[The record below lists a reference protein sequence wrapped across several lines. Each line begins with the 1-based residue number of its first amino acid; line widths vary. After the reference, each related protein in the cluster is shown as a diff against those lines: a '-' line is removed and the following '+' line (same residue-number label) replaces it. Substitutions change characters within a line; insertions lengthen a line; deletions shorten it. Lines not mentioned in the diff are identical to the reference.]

1 MAEQLTLN
9 QLVGS
14 SSLPRL
20 TTPARTNENVGSL
33 RRALCFGLVP
43 LAVPLQADDALRP
56 RIVSVRSVAL
66 PNIASVRFPYR
77 FAEGVMLA

>member
-20 TTPARTNENVGSL
+20 TSIPNTQEPVRIARAGLLNLGEAGS
-33 RRALCFGLVP
+33 AAVLVE
-43 LAVPLQADDALRP
+43 R
-56 RIVSVRSVAL
+56 
-66 PNIASVRFPYR
+66 
-77 FAEGVMLA
+77 GG